1 MEELYTQFGC
11 ANVSQFCKKIVHGE
25 IEIAGANVNVVKPEP
40 ICTKVHK
47 HITKPK
53 PKGHAQAW
61 PYFYARKHK
70 PQGNVLVLWCKIR
83 KLGGITT
90 MSKWEIMQRVADTRK
105 EIETFAQDWAD
116 VPGGTRNPLAVADWE
131 RLWRQLDEL
140 FAELRGCAVA

>member
-1 MEELYTQFGC
+1 MIYYR
-11 ANVSQFCKKIVHGE
+11 
-25 IEIAGANVNVVKPEP
+25 VKPERDTYTHTGP
-40 ICTKVHK
+40 VNISPKETYWFFWGKVS
-47 HITKPK
+47 
-53 PKGHAQAW
+53 
-61 PYFYARKHK
+61 
-70 PQGNVLVLWCKIR
+70 

>member
-1 MEELYTQFGC
+1 MVTKFLKSAECWAFFSHFPNITGLQMYGCYASRAGFG
-11 ANVSQFCKKIVHGE
+11 K
-25 IEIAGANVNVVKPEP
+25 
-40 ICTKVHK
+40 
-47 HITKPK
+47 
-53 PKGHAQAW
+53 
-61 PYFYARKHK
+61 
-70 PQGNVLVLWCKIR
+70 
-83 KLGGITT
+83 GGITT

>member
-1 MEELYTQFGC
+1 MKYYR
-11 ANVSQFCKKIVHGE
+11 IVYRQGMGKVGAE
-25 IEIAGANVNVVKPEP
+25 ISRVGSGVR
-40 ICTKVHK
+40 
-47 HITKPK
+47 
-53 PKGHAQAW
+53 
-61 PYFYARKHK
+61 YRKRK
-70 PQGNVLVLWCKIR
+70 TQGNILVLWCKIR

-140 FAELRGCAVA
+140 FAALQGCAVA